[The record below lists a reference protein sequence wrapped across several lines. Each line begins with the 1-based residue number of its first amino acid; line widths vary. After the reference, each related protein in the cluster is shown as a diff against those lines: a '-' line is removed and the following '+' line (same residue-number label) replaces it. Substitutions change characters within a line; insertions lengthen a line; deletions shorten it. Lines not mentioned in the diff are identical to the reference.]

1 MATAKGCDASAILLI
16 EGAENSIA
24 QSFSIYPN
32 PAAAY
37 LKVSGRENN
46 TVELFDV
53 IARRFYVSNVK
64 SQTHGMDVSRFE
76 SGTYTL
82 RSVTDKESFST
93 MVVVR

>member
-24 QSFSIYPN
+24 SSFSIYPN

-64 SQTHGMDVSRFE
+64 SQTQAS
-76 SGTYTL
+76 
-82 RSVTDKESFST
+82 SFGRYKSC
-93 MVVVR
+93 